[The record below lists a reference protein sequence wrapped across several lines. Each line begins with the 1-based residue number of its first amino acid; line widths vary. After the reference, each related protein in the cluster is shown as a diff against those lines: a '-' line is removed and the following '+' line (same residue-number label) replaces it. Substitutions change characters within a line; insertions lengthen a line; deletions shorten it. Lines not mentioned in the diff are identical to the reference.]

1 MPKNKTKGTSVAAS
15 APEKLPD
22 LEIER
27 YPNRLWTVTKAGE
40 LCMAMADPPANEDE
54 SYGPYWEVSKCG
66 DHGGPPSNKV
76 RAV

>member
-1 MPKNKTKGTSVAAS
+1 MPKTKSKATSIAAP
-15 APEKLPD
+15 APERLPD
-22 LEIER
+22 LDIER
-27 YPNRLWTVTKAGE
+27 YPNKLWTVTKAGE

-54 SYGPYWEVSKCG
+54 SYGPYWEVSRCG